1 MPGRIISVYK
11 YSDNELGYD
20 KQYIAPEE
28 LATCD
33 KGWFR
38 TQAEAIN
45 DVPVVAPKR
54 KAGRP
59 RKGK

>member
-1 MPGRIISVYK
+1 MSDRIISVYK
-11 YSDNELGYD
+11 HADNVLGYE

-45 DVPVVAPKR
+45 DVPVVKPKR

-59 RKGK
+59 RKAK